1 MGVSISVEYQS
12 IRQDPPAEQLP
23 ARKDRHVTVLVNAAI
38 GQAGRHGLCRIRNV
52 SVEGMAIE
60 TSLSLVVGEDAVVTL
75 SSGREAACV
84 VRWVRDGRAGM
95 SCSTDLTVLLLEDR
109 AERMAPRP
117 GPALP
122 RFSPA
127 ATVAIRLL
135 GRSHR
140 CRLDS
145 ISTSDV
151 LLCAAP
157 PVERHERLSVV
168 VHGLGT
174 FTAVVHIWED
184 GNLFAR
190 FTPPLP
196 FRQLD
201 EWLAAQP

>member
-1 MGVSISVEYQS
+1 VQHQSISHDQPVES
-12 IRQDPPAEQLP
+12 FP

-38 GQAGRHGLCRIRNV
+38 SQRGRVGICRIRNI
-52 SVEGMAIE
+52 SAEGMAIE
-60 TSLSLVVGEDAVVTL
+60 TSLPLKVGEEATVML
-75 SSGREAACV
+75 SSGREAECL

-95 SCSTDLTVLLLEDR
+95 SCSSDLTALLIEDR
-109 AERMAPRP
+109 AERLAPRP

-122 RFSPA
+122 RFSAPA
-127 ATVAIRLL
+127 EVAIRML

-140 CRLDS
+140 CVLDS

-151 LLCAAP
+151 LLYGAP
-157 PVERHERLSVV
+157 VLDLHQRLSVV

-174 FTAVVHIWED
+174 FAAVASIWD
-184 GNLFAR
+184 KGNLFAR

-201 EWLAAQP
+201 EWLAGLA